1 MTFSLRR
8 MARKLNWRVIL
19 QVLGFAV
26 LFESVLLLLPMLV
39 ALIHKETAM
48 VRALGI
54 TIAGTGIAGFLL
66 SRAQPRKKNH
76 FARDGLT
83 AVGLIWLV
91 LSAAGAIPFWISG
104 ETPSYVDSFFE
115 TVSGFTTTGATI
127 LTDIESL
134 SRSAIFWRSLTHWVG
149 GMGCWSCF

>member
-54 TIAGTGIAGFLL
+54 TIAGFLL
-66 SRAQPRKKNH
+66 SRVQPRKKNH

-104 ETPSYVDSFFE
+104 EIPSYVDSFFCRQ
-115 TVSGFTTTGATI
+115 
-127 LTDIESL
+127 LL
-134 SRSAIFWRSLTHWVG
+134 
-149 GMGCWSCF
+149 

>member
-54 TIAGTGIAGFLL
+54 TIAGFLL
-66 SRAQPRKKNH
+66 SRVQPRKKNH

-83 AVGLIWLV
+83 AIGLIWLV

-104 ETPSYVDSFFE
+104 EIPSYVDSFFE
-115 TVSGFTTTGATI
+115 TVSGFTMTGATI

-134 SRSAIFWRSLTHWVG
+134 SRSAIF
-149 GMGCWSCF
+149 